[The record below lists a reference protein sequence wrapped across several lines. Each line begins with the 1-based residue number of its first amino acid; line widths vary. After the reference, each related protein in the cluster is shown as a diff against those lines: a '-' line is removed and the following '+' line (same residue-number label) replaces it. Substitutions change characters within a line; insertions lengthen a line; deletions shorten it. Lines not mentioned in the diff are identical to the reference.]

1 MPPKAT
7 NGTFLSSYAI
17 RLQSKSK
24 NFVAR
29 KSISETPADEEV
41 VERPPPAAT
50 PQDFRVAPPVHGKK
64 KEVVDPFME
73 DYLKKKEAQAE
84 ALKIKHKKEAAA
96 QREKEQREAAAIE
109 QRKKNKQIEDAAAL
123 EIAKQQL
130 QERRARA
137 TSPVKVAAPPKESAT
152 HLTPSKPT
160 KSAPAT
166 HAPRQEQHRTA
177 ASVGG
182 SIGEPTS
189 PMGAP
194 KSSFDSPTKNP
205 ASLGAPLT
213 SPEARPPAVE
223 KYSTNPRT
231 INSKAP
237 PPKNGTVVAPTI
249 FKFDSAAPQ
258 EALLVDVAHDIHNV
272 MDLKDVV
279 VKNKHENHFSPSQ
292 QTRSRF
298 HHHDEQTTVHK
309 SIGETVATRT
319 REIHAAEAQK
329 FEDARRRRL
338 SAEAESKRRASSEG
352 GIVGRRISEPSTIPS
367 RRASS
372 EKDVAS
378 RRKSSLPEAS
388 IITPPLVSEPP
399 PPPLETL
406 VKDSSLIKDPF
417 EVSSFQPKRKNDTL
431 NHSHKVNGSH
441 KEAPALEQHTDE
453 SWMRRI
459 APSSYSQI
467 KLVNAANARVAP
479 SGKNHDTSH
488 QRVEPRDDSMDSRSV
503 VAFKTLPIGQPLGPS
518 QSRAMQPGHVKQ
530 QINPNMRGTHCV
542 PEGSFLVDATTR
554 NRDRER
560 DDSQTSRSDNF
571 TTETM
576 SQQEKK
582 NLAPSGKNHDTSLQR
597 VEPRDESM
605 DSRSVVSFKTLPI
618 GQPLGPSQSRAM
630 QPGHV
635 KQQINPNMRGTH
647 CVPEGSF
654 LVDATARNR
663 DRERDESNMSRS
675 DNFTTETMSQQDF
688 NGTMATI
695 NPSTAHRVNST
706 VNLVKVLEDRQR
718 AEADARSNARK
729 NFHKNSAARLALAG
743 MK

>member
-1 MPPKAT
+1 
-7 NGTFLSSYAI
+7 
-17 RLQSKSK
+17 
-24 NFVAR
+24 
-29 KSISETPADEEV
+29 
-41 VERPPPAAT
+41 
-50 PQDFRVAPPVHGKK
+50 
-64 KEVVDPFME
+64 
-73 DYLKKKEAQAE
+73 
-84 ALKIKHKKEAAA
+84 
-96 QREKEQREAAAIE
+96 
-109 QRKKNKQIEDAAAL
+109 
-123 EIAKQQL
+123 
-130 QERRARA
+130 
-137 TSPVKVAAPPKESAT
+137 
-152 HLTPSKPT
+152 
-160 KSAPAT
+160 
-166 HAPRQEQHRTA
+166 
-177 ASVGG
+177 
-182 SIGEPTS
+182 
-189 PMGAP
+189 AP

-205 ASLGAPLT
+205 ASFSGPLT

-223 KYSTNPRT
+223 KHSTNPRT

-237 PPKNGTVVAPTI
+237 PPKKGTVVAPTI

-258 EALLVDVAHDIHNV
+258 EALLVDVAHDINNV

-329 FEDARRRRL
+329 FEDARQRRL

-406 VKDSSLIKDPF
+406 VKDSSFIEDPF
-417 EVSSFQPKRKNDTL
+417 EVSSFQPKRKDDKL
-431 NHSHKVNGSH
+431 NHGQSQQLEQSQLNSSSHKLNNSHKFNGSH
-441 KEAPALEQHTDE
+441 KKEAPALEQHTDE

-467 KLVNAANARVAP
+467 KLVNAANAR
-479 SGKNHDTSH
+479 
-488 QRVEPRDDSMDSRSV
+488 
-503 VAFKTLPIGQPLGPS
+503 
-518 QSRAMQPGHVKQ
+518 
-530 QINPNMRGTHCV
+530 
-542 PEGSFLVDATTR
+542 
-554 NRDRER
+554 
-560 DDSQTSRSDNF
+560 
-571 TTETM
+571 
-576 SQQEKK
+576 
-582 NLAPSGKNHDTSLQR
+582 LAPSGKNHDTSLQR

-706 VNLVKVLEDRQR
+706 VN
-718 AEADARSNARK
+718 
-729 NFHKNSAARLALAG
+729 
-743 MK
+743 